1 MKSQV
6 SPGTVAIILNELQSG
21 VSTSQQ
27 FPKLLK
33 QFHPLIYS
41 MAGRYSSNWQDDFA
55 QEGMLGLYKAVNKF
69 AASNVSSE
77 KFISYAT
84 KSIRSNMTDFYKSI
98 FGKSMVEVVE
108 YSIDEGE
115 QKKKKSIFCELPL
128 VNTEPDES
136 DDPFYH
142 VASPNNYVTSTLLRI
157 DFKYHFSK
165 EGLTSHGFLQKEIAA
180 FNLHFMNGYG
190 VVEVAKQLN
199 LSNSQASK
207 IISKAQSKAQ
217 VILSTSRIS
226 KLNLNYLTTSKNY
239 LKWKRKNLQD

>member
-6 SPGTVAIILNELQSG
+6 SPGIVAIILNELQSG

-41 MAGRYSSNWQDDFA
+41 MASKYSSNWQDDFV

-69 AASNVSSE
+69 SANNVSSE

-84 KSIRSNMTDFYKSI
+84 KSIRSKMIDFYKSI
-98 FGKSMVEVVE
+98 FGKSMVEIVE

-115 QKKKKSIFCELPL
+115 QKKKKSIFYELPP
-128 VNTEPDES
+128 VNVESDEN

-142 VASPNNYVTSTLLRI
+142 VASPNNYVTSTMLGI
-157 DFKYHFSK
+157 DFNYHFSAD
-165 EGLTSHGFLQKEIAA
+165 GLTRKGFSEKEIAA
-180 FNLHFMNGYG
+180 FDLHFMYGYG
-190 VVEVAKQLN
+190 VVEVAKHLN

-207 IISKAQSKAQ
+207 IISKVQSKAQ
-217 VILSTSRIS
+217 LIFSSSQLV
-226 KLNLNYLTTSKNY
+226 NLIII
-239 LKWKRKNLQD
+239 